1 MEDLPQHVQDSI
13 ASFDVAIT
21 NIEKVLNPFF
31 AKDFKQLESQ
41 LAPSDGAKLNIAMA
55 YAAYTLF
62 YMFLR
67 TQGISPT
74 DHPVTLELD
83 RVKQYL
89 QKIRNITEKQAPKIR
104 VNVEASRR
112 VISAGVY
119 QPKDQHSKDQPKD
132 QQSKD
137 QQSKD
142 QQSKNQQSKDQPKDQ
157 KSKDQQSK
165 NQQSKDQPKDQ
176 QSKDQPKDQQSK
188 DQQSKDQQS
197 KDQPRGQPPKYIPP
211 KFQQSKDQ
219 PPKTQHT
226 RYQQLSKKRKSDSE
240 EEPPSK
246 RARTPQGNEKG
257 TEEIEIKDEVV
268 EPMRRAPDWKDKT
281 EKRSGSKKSKK

>member
-119 QPKDQHSKDQPKD
+119 QPKDQQSKDQQSKNQQSKDQQSKNQQSKDQQSKDQPKD

-142 QQSKNQQSKDQPKDQ
+142 QQSKNQQSKDQ
-157 KSKDQQSK
+157 
-165 NQQSKDQPKDQ
+165 QSKDQP
-176 QSKDQPKDQQSK
+176 SKDQPK
-188 DQQSKDQQS
+188 
-197 KDQPRGQPPKYIPP
+197 GQPPKYIPP

-226 RYQQLSKKRKSDSE
+226 RYQQLNKKRKSDSE
-240 EEPPSK
+240 EEPPAK